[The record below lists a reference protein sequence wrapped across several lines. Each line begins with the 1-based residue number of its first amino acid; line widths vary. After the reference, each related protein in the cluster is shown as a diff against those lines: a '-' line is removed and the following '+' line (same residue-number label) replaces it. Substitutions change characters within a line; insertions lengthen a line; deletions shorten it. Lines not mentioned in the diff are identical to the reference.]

1 MEVWF
6 ICLLVSLFLFLI
18 YLGMKIHKNFVTNDE
33 LIKNTRDNPEQNG
46 SKYIPK
52 KIHQIL
58 IRDGDKIP
66 EHFAKNINYIKNLNK
81 GWEHYLYNED
91 DIVKYLEK
99 NYPKNIL
106 IAYQKINPDYRA
118 ARADFFRYLVIYK
131 EGGAYFDIKS
141 AMKTQL
147 DSILKTDDEYILAH
161 WSCPSVRTI
170 WENNKIARY
179 RLNTELGEFQQW
191 HVISRPG
198 HPYLKNV
205 IDNILKNIE
214 TYNPVIDGTGKTGV
228 FYVTGPYVYTD
239 SIMPILNDH
248 KHTIYES
255 SDDIGLIYNNCIS
268 IFSINHKQLFSK
280 KHYSKFD
287 SPIINK
293 TL

>member
-1 MEVWF
+1 MELWF
-6 ICLLVSLFLFLI
+6 ICLLVSLFIFLVYSGI
-18 YLGMKIHKNFVTNDE
+18 KIHKNFVTNDN
-33 LIKNTRDNPEQNG
+33 LIKNIRDNPEQNG

-66 EHFAKNINYIKNLNK
+66 DYFAKNINYIKNLNK
-81 GWEHYLYNED
+81 GWEHCLYNED

-106 IAYQKINPDYRA
+106 IAYKKINPDYRA

-141 AMKTQL
+141 AMKAPL
-147 DSILKTDDEYILAH
+147 DSIIKIDDEYILAH
-161 WSCPSVRTI
+161 WPCPC
-170 WENNKIARY
+170 ARS

-214 TYNPVIDGTGKTGV
+214 TYNQAIDGTGKPGV
-228 FYVTGPYVYTD
+228 LNLTGPFVYTD
-239 SIMPILNDH
+239 SIMSILNDH

-255 SDDIGLIYNNCIS
+255 SADIGLIYNNCIS
-268 IFSINHKQLFSK
+268 IFAINHKQLFSK

-293 TL
+293 TV